1 MPESGTAYYGP
12 GGAGVSRGGAPGTG
26 ARRGGTSLPM
36 PPFAFAVPTAA
47 LFVLVVAGC
56 GPISDGSSTNAPAA
70 VPLEAPVPRPHVTLP
85 DTDGKPYDFVKRGS
99 GRLTLLFFGYT
110 HCPDICPVHMAN
122 LAAVLRDLP
131 LEMTRDIDVLFVTTD
146 PERDTPERLEAWLA
160 ALHPRFTGL
169 RGTRAQV
176 NALERSLGLPPS
188 VVDSTGGPG
197 DSYFVGHAG
206 QVLVFEAD
214 DTARFA
220 YPFGTRQRDWR
231 RDLPRL
237 VRGDTPPVV
246 DPAPPSAD
254 AASAP

>member
-1 MPESGTAYYGP
+1 
-12 GGAGVSRGGAPGTG
+12 
-26 ARRGGTSLPM
+26 M
-36 PPFAFAVPTAA
+36 PPFAFAAPTAA
-47 LFVLVVAGC
+47 LFVLVIAGC
-56 GPISDGSSTNAPAA
+56 GPISDGSGANAPAA
-70 VPLEAPVPRPHVTLP
+70 VALEAPVPRPHVTLP
-85 DTDGKPYDFVKRGS
+85 DTDGKPYDLAARGS

-110 HCPDICPVHMAN
+110 HCPDVCPVHMAN

-131 LEMTRDIDVLFVTTD
+131 LEITRKIDVLFVTTD

-176 NALERSLGLPPS
+176 NALERALGLPPS

-220 YPFGTRQRDWR
+220 YPFGTRQRDWL

-237 VRGDTPPVV
+237 VRGESPLAR
-246 DPAPPSAD
+246 PAPPSANLV
-254 AASAP
+254 SGAP